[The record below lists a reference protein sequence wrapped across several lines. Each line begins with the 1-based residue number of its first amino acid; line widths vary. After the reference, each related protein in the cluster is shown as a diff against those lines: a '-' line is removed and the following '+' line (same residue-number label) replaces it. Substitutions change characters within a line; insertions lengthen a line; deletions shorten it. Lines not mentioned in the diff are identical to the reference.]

1 MEKLYV
7 KKGRLMAGDAPILLR
22 GFGLG
27 GWLLPEGYMWKFY
40 TKCDRPRRIEALVE
54 ELCGAE
60 YAASF
65 WERYYDSYIT
75 EADIRLAAE
84 NGFNSVR
91 LPFNARHLMEPG
103 YLRRIDDCVRWC
115 GRHGMYAILDMH
127 AAPGGQTGQNIDDSE
142 RDMPELFMR
151 PEHQDKLCALW
162 EMLAA
167 RYRGEAAVAGFDL
180 LNEPLIKRDAE
191 YNSQL
196 VPLYMRLT
204 EAIRRADPERIVI
217 WEGAHWATDF
227 SVFDA
232 LEKEKLPGNLM
243 LQFHKYWSPP
253 EEESLRA
260 FMDTAG
266 RLGLPL
272 YCGESGENNLDWY
285 AAMFPMLDR
294 LGISWSFW
302 SYKKMS
308 TPNSVSVFP
317 EPERW
322 GELLGFLDGGERPAH
337 PQEIFDGFLVCVG
350 CSEIRRDVI
359 SALCRRPPVRIP
371 AAAFDECRASCPRR
385 TGEADFRPAS
395 PVTIIFADGHTGAP
409 DFRRYSGEPQPE
421 SERMLV
427 ELHEGDC
434 VTYNIDWSG
443 KARLRVVASTADG
456 LFADG
461 GSGPVHIECGGDG
474 VLIELDGK
482 FALTCQSGET
492 LLDYIEVDEP

>member
-7 KKGRLMAGDAPILLR
+7 ENGRLTAGGVPLLLR

-54 ELCGAE
+54 QLCGAE

-65 WERYYDSYIT
+65 WERYYGSYIT

-115 GRHGMYAILDMH
+115 AECGIYAILDMH

-151 PEHQDKLCALW
+151 PEHQDELCSLW

-180 LNEPLIKRDAE
+180 LNEPLIKQDAR

-302 SYKKMS
+302 SYKKMG

-317 EPERW
+317 EPARW
-322 GELLGFLDGGERPAH
+322 GELLGFLDGGKRPDR
-337 PQEIFDGFLVCVG
+337 PQEIFDGFLACVG
-350 CSEIRRDVI
+350 SSEIRRDVI

-385 TGEADFRPAS
+385 AGADFRPAS
-395 PVTIIFADGHTGAP
+395 PVTIIFADGHTGVP
-409 DFRRYSGEPQPE
+409 DFRRYGGEPQPE

-434 VTYNIDWSG
+434 VTYRIDWSG
-443 KARLRVVASTADG
+443 KAWLRVAASTADG

-461 GSGPVHIECGGDG
+461 GSGPVHIECGADG

-482 FALTCQSGET
+482 LTLTCQSGET
-492 LLDYIEVDEP
+492 LLDYIEVAEP

>member
-7 KKGRLMAGDAPILLR
+7 ENGRLTAGGAPLLLR

-54 ELCGAE
+54 KLCGAE

-65 WERYYDSYIT
+65 WERYYGSYIT

-115 GRHGMYAILDMH
+115 AECGIYAILDMH

-151 PEHQDKLCALW
+151 PEHQDELCALW

-191 YNSQL
+191 YNGLL

-204 EAIRRADPERIVI
+204 EAISRADPERIVI

-302 SYKKMS
+302 SYKKME

-317 EPERW
+317 QPARW
-322 GELLGFLDGGERPAH
+322 GELLGFLDGGERPER
-337 PQEIFDGFLVCVG
+337 PQEIFDGFLAFVG

-385 TGEADFRPAS
+385 AGADFRPAS
-395 PVTIIFADGHTGAP
+395 PVTIIFADGHTGVP
-409 DFRRYSGEPQPE
+409 DFRRYGGEPQPE

-434 VTYNIDWSG
+434 VTYRIDWSG
-443 KARLRVVASTADG
+443 KARLRVAASTADG

-482 FALTCQSGET
+482 FTLTCQSGET
-492 LLDYIEVDEP
+492 LLDYIEVAEP

>member
-1 MEKLYV
+1 MEKLYTES
-7 KKGRLMAGDAPILLR
+7 GRLMSGGSPILLR

-40 TKCDRPRRIEALVE
+40 TKCDRPRRIEALIE
-54 ELCGAE
+54 TLCVKE
-60 YAASF
+60 YSALF
-65 WERYYDSYIT
+65 WDRYYSSYIT
-75 EADIRLAAE
+75 KADIRLIAE

-91 LPFNARHLMEPG
+91 LPFNARHLREPG
-103 YLRRIDDCVRWC
+103 YIRRIDDCVRWC
-115 GRHGMYAILDMH
+115 AECGIYAILDMH

-151 PEHQDKLCALW
+151 PEYQDELCLLW

-180 LNEPLIKRDAE
+180 LNEPLINKDAE

-196 VPLYMRLT
+196 LPLYTRLT
-204 EAIRRADPERIVI
+204 ETIRHTDPERIVI

-227 SVFDA
+227 SVFDG
-232 LEKEKLPGNLM
+232 LERAKLPKNLI

-253 EEESLRA
+253 DEESLSSFLGTSR
-260 FMDTAG
+260 

-285 AAMFPMLDR
+285 TTMFPLLDR

-302 SYKKMS
+302 SYKKME

-317 EPERW
+317 EPARW
-322 GELLGFLDGGERPAH
+322 GELLNFLDGGERPRY
-337 PQEIFDGFLVCVG
+337 PQEIFDDFLSC
-350 CSEIRRDVI
+350 IRSAGICHDVI
-359 SALCRRPPVRIP
+359 SSLCRRPPVRIP
-371 AAAFDECRASCPRR
+371 AEAFDECRASGPRG
-385 TGEADFRPAS
+385 TGADFRS
-395 PVTIIFADGHTGAP
+395 GEPVTIVFADGHTGVP
-409 DFRRYSGEPQPE
+409 DFRRYGGEPQPE

-427 ELHEGDC
+427 KLRGGDSISYRVNC
-434 VTYNIDWSG
+434 SG
-443 KARLRVVASTADG
+443 KARVRVAASAVEG

-461 GSGPVHIECGGDG
+461 GSGPVHIEHGDGG

-482 FALTCQSGET
+482 LTLTCQSGET
-492 LLDYIEVDEP
+492 LLDYIEVAEP

>member
-1 MEKLYV
+1 MEKLCV
-7 KKGRLMAGDAPILLR
+7 ENGRLMAGGAPIQLR

-40 TKCDRPRRIEALVE
+40 TKCDRPRRIEALIE
-54 ELCGAE
+54 KLCGAE

-65 WERYYDSYIT
+65 WERYYGSYIT

-91 LPFNARHLMEPG
+91 LPFNARHLRDPG

-115 GRHGMYAILDMH
+115 GKHGVYAILDMH

-142 RDMPELFMR
+142 RDLPELFMR
-151 PEHQDKLCALW
+151 PEHRDELCALW
-162 EMLAA
+162 ELLAA

-180 LNEPLIKRDAE
+180 LNEPLIERDAG
-191 YNSQL
+191 YNSLL

-204 EAIRRADPERIVI
+204 EAVRRADPERVVI

-232 LEKEKLPGNLM
+232 LERDSLPENLV

-260 FMDTAG
+260 FTDRAN

-285 AAMFPMLDR
+285 AFMFPLLDR

-317 EPERW
+317 EPGRW
-322 GELLGFLDGGERPAH
+322 GELLSFLDGGAPPARPR
-337 PQEIFDGFLVCVG
+337 EIFDDFLACVG
-350 CSEIRRDVI
+350 SAEIRREVI

-371 AAAFDECRASCPRR
+371 AEAFDDCAAPGPRR
-385 TGEADFRPAS
+385 PGADFRPGS
-395 PVTIIFADGHTGAP
+395 PATIVFADGHRGAP
-409 DFRRYSGEPQPE
+409 DFRRYGGEPQPE

-427 ELHEGDC
+427 ELREGDS
-434 VTYNIDWSG
+434 VTYRIGHSG
-443 KARLRVVASTADG
+443 PARVRVAARSAGG
-456 LFADG
+456 LVADG
-461 GSGPVHIECGGDG
+461 GLGRVSVGPGGG
-474 VLIELDGK
+474 EAVLRLDGK
-482 FALTCQSGET
+482 LRLTCASGRA
-492 LLDYIEVDEP
+492 LLDYIEVFEL

>member
-7 KKGRLMAGDAPILLR
+7 ENGRLTAGGAPLLLR

-54 ELCGAE
+54 QLCGAE

-65 WERYYDSYIT
+65 WERYYGSYIT

-115 GRHGMYAILDMH
+115 AECGIYAILDMH

-191 YNSQL
+191 YNGLL

-217 WEGAHWATDF
+217 LEGAHWATDF

-322 GELLGFLDGGERPAH
+322 GELLGFLDGGEHPAH
-337 PQEIFDGFLVCVG
+337 PQEIFDGFLDCVG
-350 CSEIRRDVI
+350 SSEIRRDVI

-385 TGEADFRPAS
+385 AGADFRPAS
-395 PVTIIFADGHTGAP
+395 PVTIIFADGHTGVP
-409 DFRRYSGEPQPE
+409 DFRRYGGEPQPE

-434 VTYNIDWSG
+434 VTYRIDWSG
-443 KARLRVVASTADG
+443 KAWLRVAASTADG

-461 GSGPVHIECGGDG
+461 GSGPVHIECGADG

-482 FALTCQSGET
+482 LTLTCQSGET
-492 LLDYIEVDEP
+492 LLDYIEVAEP

>member
-7 KKGRLMAGDAPILLR
+7 ENGRLTAGGAPLLLR

-65 WERYYDSYIT
+65 WERYYGSYIT
-75 EADIRLAAE
+75 EVDIRLAAE

-142 RDMPELFMR
+142 RDMPELFMH
-151 PEHQDKLCALW
+151 PEHQDELCALW

-191 YNSQL
+191 YNGLL

-204 EAIRRADPERIVI
+204 EAIRRTDPERIVI

-227 SVFDA
+227 SIFDA

-302 SYKKMS
+302 SYKKME

-317 EPERW
+317 QPERW
-322 GELLGFLDGGERPAH
+322 GELLSFLDGGERPER
-337 PQEIFDGFLVCVG
+337 PQEIFDGFLAFVG

-385 TGEADFRPAS
+385 AGADFRPAS
-395 PVTIIFADGHTGAP
+395 PVTIIFADGHTGVP
-409 DFRRYSGEPQPE
+409 DFRRYGGEPQPE

-434 VTYNIDWSG
+434 VTYRIDWSG
-443 KARLRVVASTADG
+443 KARLRVAASTADG

-474 VLIELDGK
+474 VLIELDK
-482 FALTCQSGET
+482 KLTLTCQSGET
-492 LLDYIEVDEP
+492 LLDYIEVAEP

>member
-7 KKGRLMAGDAPILLR
+7 ENGRLMAGGAPLLLR

-27 GWLLPEGYMWKFY
+27 GWLLPEGYMCKFY
-40 TKCDRPRRIEALVE
+40 TKCDRPRRIEALIE

-115 GRHGMYAILDMH
+115 GRHGIYAILDMH

-142 RDMPELFMR
+142 RDLPELFMR
-151 PEHQDKLCALW
+151 PEHQDELCALW

-167 RYRGEAAVAGFDL
+167 RYSGEAAVAGFDL
-180 LNEPLIKRDAE
+180 LNEPLVKKDAG
-191 YNSQL
+191 YNRQL

-204 EAIRRADPERIVI
+204 DAIRRADPERIVI

-232 LEKEKLPGNLM
+232 LEKEELPENLV

-253 EEESLRA
+253 EEESLRS
-260 FMDTAG
+260 FMATAG

-285 AAMFPMLDR
+285 ASMFPMLDR

-322 GELLGFLDGGERPAH
+322 GELLGFLDGGEHPAH
-337 PQEIFDGFLVCVG
+337 PQEIFDGFLDCVG
-350 CSEIRRDVI
+350 SSEIRRDVI

-371 AAAFDECRASCPRR
+371 AVAFDECRASGPRR
-385 TGEADFRPAS
+385 RGADFRPAS

-409 DFRRYSGEPQPE
+409 DFRRYGGEPQPE

-427 ELHEGDC
+427 ELCEGDS
-434 VTYNIDWSG
+434 VTYRIDCSG
-443 KARLRVVASTADG
+443 LARVRIAASAAEG
-456 LFADG
+456 LSADG
-461 GSGPVHIECGGDG
+461 GSGYVSIGQCGGEA
-474 VLIELDGK
+474 VVRLDGK
-482 FALTCQSGET
+482 LSLVCASGKALLG
-492 LLDYIEVDEP
+492 YIEVFEL

>member
-7 KKGRLMAGDAPILLR
+7 ENGRLTAGGAPLLLR

-65 WERYYDSYIT
+65 WDRYYGSYIT

-91 LPFNARHLMEPG
+91 LPFNARHLREPG

-115 GRHGMYAILDMH
+115 AECGIYAILDMH

-151 PEHQDKLCALW
+151 PEHQDELCALW
-162 EMLAA
+162 DMLAA

-180 LNEPLIKRDAE
+180 LNEPLIKKDAR

-285 AAMFPMLDR
+285 TTMFPMLAR

-302 SYKKMS
+302 SYKKME

-317 EPERW
+317 EPARW
-322 GELLGFLDGGERPAH
+322 GELLSFLDGGERPER
-337 PQEIFDGFLVCVG
+337 PQEIFDGFLACVG
-350 CSEIRRDVI
+350 SSEIRRDVI

-385 TGEADFRPAS
+385 TGADFRPAS
-395 PVTIIFADGHTGAP
+395 PVTIIFADGHTGVP
-409 DFRRYSGEPQPE
+409 DFRRYGGEPQPE

-434 VTYNIDWSG
+434 VTYRIDWSG
-443 KARLRVVASTADG
+443 KARLRVAASPVSG

-461 GSGPVHIECGGDG
+461 GSGPVHIEYGDAG
-474 VLIELDGK
+474 VLIELDRK
-482 FALTCQSGET
+482 FTLTCQSGET
-492 LLDYIEVDEP
+492 LLDYIEVAEP